1 MIPFFSKRRLGL
13 FLFRFMKNGLIFF
26 VLSFFVISA
35 MGAKKKN
42 PFGYCG
48 GWHGHHV
55 GSNRIGIGTAEL
67 IAPSWAI
74 TAAHVAKVKAVTPE
88 KRNVQI
94 NFGGHKAGVRKAYLA
109 PQGDLALVR
118 LKTPMN
124 NWTKV
129 ALLNKPLTKKDGMV
143 KFTFVGHSG
152 RLHFHRNRKARG
164 TGLNARHLTTKKDNP
179 GKAGDSGGA
188 WVIERKGQHVLFSV
202 IHGGGVGTQPAA
214 LRKWIDQTMKSS
226 GEKANWVGMSKGSKK
241 KPKK

>member
-1 MIPFFSKRRLGL
+1 MLLLLARCALLALLALAFARPFFKQVVTSDQDPGAGQRTALLIDVSASMRRAGL
-13 FLFRFMKNGLIFF
+13 WDQCL
-26 VLSFFVISA
+26 
-35 MGAKKKN
+35 AK
-42 PFGYCG
+42 
-48 GWHGHHV
+48 
-55 GSNRIGIGTAEL
+55 A
-67 IAPSWAI
+67 
-74 TAAHVAKVKAVTPE
+74 KAVTPE
-88 KRNVQI
+88 KRNIQI

-188 WVIERKGQHVLFSV
+188 WVIERKGQHVLVAV

>member
-1 MIPFFSKRRLGL
+1 MMPCFPTGRLNSSL
-13 FLFRFMKNGLIFF
+13 IRFMKNGFLLFF
-26 VLSFFVISA
+26 LSFLVIPA
-35 MGAKKKN
+35 MGAKKKS

-48 GWHGHHV
+48 GWLGQHV
-55 GSNRIGIGTAEL
+55 GSNRIGQGTAEL

-74 TAAHVAKVKAVTPE
+74 TAAHVAKAKAVTPE

-94 NFGGHKAGVRKAYLA
+94 NFGGHKAGVRKAYIA

-129 ALLNKPLTKKDGMV
+129 ALLDKPLTKKDGVV
-143 KFTFVGHSG
+143 KFTLVGHSG
-152 RLHFHRNRKARG
+152 GLHFHRDRRARG
-164 TGLNARHLTTKKDNP
+164 MGLNARHITTKKDNP

-188 WVIERKGQHVLFSV
+188 WVIERDGQHVLFSV

-226 GEKANWVGMSKGSKK
+226 GEKANWVALKKSKK
-241 KPKK
+241 

>member
-1 MIPFFSKRRLGL
+1 MMPCFPTGRLNSSL
-13 FLFRFMKNGLIFF
+13 IRFMKNGFLLFL
-26 VLSFFVISA
+26 LSFLVIPA
-35 MGAKKKN
+35 MGAKKKS

-48 GWHGHHV
+48 GWLGQHV
-55 GSNRIGIGTAEL
+55 GSNRIGQGTAEL

-74 TAAHVAKVKAVTPE
+74 TAAHVAKAKAVTPE

-94 NFGGHKAGVRKAYLA
+94 NFGGHKAGVRKAYIA

-129 ALLNKPLTKKDGMV
+129 ALLDKPLTKKDGVV
-143 KFTFVGHSG
+143 KFTLVGHSG
-152 RLHFHRNRKARG
+152 GLHFHRDRRARG
-164 TGLNARHLTTKKDNP
+164 MGLNARHITTKKDNP

-188 WVIERKGQHVLFSV
+188 WVIERDGQHVLFSV

-226 GEKANWVGMSKGSKK
+226 GEKANWVALKKSKK
-241 KPKK
+241 

>member
-1 MIPFFSKRRLGL
+1 MMPFFPTGRLDSSL
-13 FLFRFMKNGLIFF
+13 IRFMKNGFLLFF
-26 VLSFFVISA
+26 LSFLVIPA
-35 MGAKKKN
+35 MGAKEKS

-48 GWHGHHV
+48 GWHGQHV

-74 TAAHVAKVKAVTPE
+74 TAAHVAKAKAATPE
-88 KRNVQI
+88 KRNIQL

-124 NWTKV
+124 AWPKV
-129 ALLNKPLTKKDGMV
+129 ALLNKPLTKKDGV
-143 KFTFVGHSG
+143 IEFTLVGHSG
-152 RLHFHRNRKARG
+152 GLHFHRDRKARG
-164 TGLNARHLTTKKDNP
+164 MGLNARHLTTKKDNP

-188 WVIERKGQHVLFSV
+188 WVIERDDQHILFAV

-226 GEKANWVGMSKGSKK
+226 GEKANWVALKKSKK
-241 KPKK
+241 

>member
-1 MIPFFSKRRLGL
+1 
-13 FLFRFMKNGLIFF
+13 MKNGFLLFL
-26 VLSFFVISA
+26 LSFLVIPA
-35 MGAKKKN
+35 MGAKKKST
-42 PFGYCG
+42 FGYCG
-48 GWHGHHV
+48 GWLGQHV
-55 GSNRIGIGTAEL
+55 GSNRIGQGTAEL

-74 TAAHVAKVKAVTPE
+74 TAAHVAKAKAVTPE

-94 NFGGHKAGVRKAYLA
+94 NFGGHKAGVRKAYIA

-129 ALLNKPLTKKDGMV
+129 ALLDKPLTKKDGVV
-143 KFTFVGHSG
+143 KFTLVGHSG
-152 RLHFHRNRKARG
+152 GLHFHRDRRARG
-164 TGLNARHLTTKKDNP
+164 MGLNARHITTKKDNP

-188 WVIERKGQHVLFSV
+188 WVIERDGQHVLFSV

-226 GEKANWVGMSKGSKK
+226 GEKANWVALKKSKK
-241 KPKK
+241 

>member
-1 MIPFFSKRRLGL
+1 MKFFFPKRRLDP
-13 FLFRFMKNGLIFF
+13 FLIRFMKNGLIFS

-35 MGAKKKN
+35 MGAKKN

-48 GWHGHHV
+48 GWHGQHV

-124 NWTKV
+124 NWAKV
-129 ALLNKPLTKKDGMV
+129 ALLNKPLTKKDGV
-143 KFTFVGHSG
+143 IEFTLVGHSG
-152 RLHFHRNRKARG
+152 RLHFHRNRKAREFSWTCDTS
-164 TGLNARHLTTKKDNP
+164 TG
-179 GKAGDSGGA
+179 
-188 WVIERKGQHVLFSV
+188 
-202 IHGGGVGTQPAA
+202 
-214 LRKWIDQTMKSS
+214 
-226 GEKANWVGMSKGSKK
+226 
-241 KPKK
+241 